1 MKVWKKLRKQ
11 LAPVKYERVNPL
23 HSWNLSHL
31 ISNFFL
37 FQLQRHSDRHTNAIK
52 RYQVDHYQVSL
63 QLLPGYPTMILIA
76 LIAPLWFKIMN
87 PRMMEWEDKVCNPTF
102 VTV

>member
-63 QLLPGYPTMILIA
+63 QLSSWLSNYDPHRTDCATMVQNYESKNDGMGGQSL
-76 LIAPLWFKIMN
+76 
-87 PRMMEWEDKVCNPTF
+87 
-102 VTV
+102 